1 MHFSQCLQPFRDWIV
16 VIVCIWSWHC
26 QPCKKRHR
34 WPAAIEQKS
43 STATKRFNCTMARLY
58 HKKVLLQVAR
68 KKTFKLSLAIAQDC
82 STVAIASILAIAF
95 SSCIAQAD
103 TTLFLRQL
111 AAVLYKTLTS
121 TVLPFYLRSLKT
133 VYLRNFS
140 CCLLHPEATLVS
152 VWDLNYDNDG

>member
-1 MHFSQCLQPFRDWIV
+1 VSATISYWIV

-111 AAVLYKTLTS
+111 AAVLYKDSYQYSFAFLSKVFENCILKKFQLLFTTS
-121 TVLPFYLRSLKT
+121 WSHTGFGLR
-133 VYLRNFS
+133 
-140 CCLLHPEATLVS
+140 P
-152 VWDLNYDNDG
+152 